1 MEERKNKVE
10 ERKNMRELLL
20 FLGRIVWIFVMVSG
34 WVLLFGLGWMYFTY
48 VKPHYDE
55 ARDMRQ
61 AFEQA
66 VVAGADLPALQSRF
80 VPAPD
85 GKKSPV
91 APPEVEQVPPQYAG
105 GVPRYVFR
113 WQRTDA
119 PLAALGVVFH
129 FSAIAP
135 HADMGAER

>member
-1 MEERKNKVE
+1 MTSSDA
-10 ERKNMRELLL
+10 ELS
-20 FLGRIVWIFVMVSG
+20 FPRQDAVTRGFRLG
-34 WVLLFGLGWMYFTY
+34 
-48 VKPHYDE
+48 
-55 ARDMRQ
+55 
-61 AFEQA
+61 
-66 VVAGADLPALQSRF
+66 LPRGF

-105 GVPRYVFR
+105 GVPRYVLR

>member
-55 ARDMRQ
+55 AREMRQ

-66 VVAGADLPALQSRF
+66 VVAGAGLPALQARF
-80 VPAPD
+80 VPTPD

-91 APPEVEQVPPQYAG
+91 APPEVEQSSPQYAG
-105 GVPRYVFR
+105 GVPRSVLR

>member
-1 MEERKNKVE
+1 MK
-10 ERKNMRELLL
+10 ELLL

-66 VVAGADLPALQSRF
+66 VSGIMAVGGQKRGEAGKHFFYCLMKHGLVRVALFDLS
-80 VPAPD
+80 
-85 GKKSPV
+85 
-91 APPEVEQVPPQYAG
+91 E
-105 GVPRYVFR
+105 
-113 WQRTDA
+113 
-119 PLAALGVVFH
+119 
-129 FSAIAP
+129 
-135 HADMGAER
+135 

>member
-1 MEERKNKVE
+1 ME

-55 ARDMRQ
+55 ARDMRL

-66 VVAGADLPALQSRF
+66 VVAGADLPALQARF

-105 GVPRYVFR
+105 GVPRYVLR